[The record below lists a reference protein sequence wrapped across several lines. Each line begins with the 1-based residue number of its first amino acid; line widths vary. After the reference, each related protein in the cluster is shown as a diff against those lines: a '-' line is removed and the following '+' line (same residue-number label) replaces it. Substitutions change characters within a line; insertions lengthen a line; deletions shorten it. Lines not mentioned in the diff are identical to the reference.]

1 MNKYTKQATL
11 QLTGV
16 AAVAVV
22 VSLTFSFLATTLGLP
37 TVMMGLGVACFIYCA
52 YNFIRIQADILESR
66 DKLKNKE

>member
-11 QLTGV
+11 QLAGV
-16 AAVAVV
+16 ALVAIV
-22 VSLTFSFLATTLGLP
+22 VSLSFSLLATTFGLP
-37 TVMMGLGVACFIYCA
+37 TVMMGLGMLAFAYCA